1 MIWCQVYVNSFIALL
16 NSRYYLQANRD
27 STVSSKSNV
36 RHSVYLSE
44 RYLPSSQDERLKGE
58 HFNHADDEA
67 TVHPARPVQAGSC
80 VSVDET
86 EATASAC
93 GDSRKTSYL
102 ELVWWIDG
110 SWPTYSYLYYVL
122 LFREHLEPNQCEQ
135 LLYVSGCRY
144 ETWISPSIQQGTST
158 MVVPARRD
166 NGHGTTMQLEALT
179 KLDSLSM

>member
-1 MIWCQVYVNSFIALL
+1 MLTHSSHSWTRDTTCRPTETVPFLPSPMSDTAST
-16 NSRYYLQANRD
+16 SRSGTFPRHKTRD
-27 STVSSKSNV
+27 SKENILIMQMMKQRCIPPDLSKLV
-36 RHSVYLSE
+36 VVLVLMKQKPQRLLAVIVERHRILNWY
-44 RYLPSSQDERLKGE
+44 DG
-58 HFNHADDEA
+58 
-67 TVHPARPVQAGSC
+67 
-80 VSVDET
+80 
-86 EATASAC
+86 
-93 GDSRKTSYL
+93 
-102 ELVWWIDG
+102 IDG
-110 SWPTYSYLYYVL
+110 LLPAYSYLYYVL